1 MQKISIIL
9 ATWNRGDL
17 LHIPI
22 ESCINQTYTN
32 WELLVMDD
40 ASTDNTE
47 KIVKS
52 YKDKRIKYFKLPK
65 QDYYTHVRNKG
76 IDESKGDLITFRD
89 SDGGWEETFLEEL
102 AKPHRNEDVFV
113 TYCGRKVYQGVNL
126 SEISYK
132 DISTLK
138 PTVTVKPKIY
148 SGLESVSNYIDV
160 GDMMVKKSVFRDDF
174 TGFSKDKDRAGYCSD
189 ALLIDT
195 IEKYNPL
202 GRFVK
207 IDKPLHYYFYKH
219 DGKTENMTDTKLR
232 YRSEGKVN
240 NELEEV
246 WNF

>member
-102 AKPHRNEDVFV
+102 AKPHRNEDVLV
-113 TYCGRKVYQGVNL
+113 TYCFRIKWDLSQMQLGMIGRVGLQMCDSSLTKV
-126 SEISYK
+126 
-132 DISTLK
+132 
-138 PTVTVKPKIY
+138 
-148 SGLESVSNYIDV
+148 
-160 GDMMVKKSVFRDDF
+160 
-174 TGFSKDKDRAGYCSD
+174 C
-189 ALLIDT
+189 
-195 IEKYNPL
+195 PL
-202 GRFVK
+202 G
-207 IDKPLHYYFYKH
+207 
-219 DGKTENMTDTKLR
+219 
-232 YRSEGKVN
+232 S
-240 NELEEV
+240 
-246 WNF
+246 